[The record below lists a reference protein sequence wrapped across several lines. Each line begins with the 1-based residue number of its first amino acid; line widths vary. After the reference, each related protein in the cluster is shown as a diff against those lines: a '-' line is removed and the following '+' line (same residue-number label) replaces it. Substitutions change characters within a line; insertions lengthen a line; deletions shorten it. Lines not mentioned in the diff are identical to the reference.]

1 MDKKKIEKLIKISYK
16 NIDKKKVEEI
26 GSLLNKADLKKYIER
41 LKSAESEN
49 NLIISSPIDNQ
60 YEKRFQKLFPNRKI
74 VFIQDPSLILGVKI
88 IDNDKIYDFTLKN
101 SFEKIINYIE
111 QNYD

>member
-1 MDKKKIEKLIKISYK
+1 MDKKKIDKLIALSYK
-16 NIDKKKVEEI
+16 NLDKKKVEEI
-26 GSLLNKADLKKYIER
+26 GSLLSKADLKKYIEG
-41 LKSAESEN
+41 LKSAEREN
-49 NLIISSPIDNQ
+49 NLIIYSPVDNH

-74 VFIQDPSLILGVKI
+74 VFVLDPSLMLGIKI

-101 SFEKIINYIE
+101 SLEKIIGYIE

>member
-1 MDKKKIEKLIKISYK
+1 MDKKKIDKLVKISYK

-26 GSLLNKADLKKYIER
+26 GSLLSKADLKKYIER
-41 LKSAESEN
+41 LKAAENEN

-60 YEKRFQKLFPNRKI
+60 YESKFQKLFPNRKI
-74 VFIQDPSLILGVKI
+74 VFIKDPSLILGVKI

>member
-1 MDKKKIEKLIKISYK
+1 MDKKKIDKLIKISYK
-16 NIDKKKVEEI
+16 NIDEEKVEEI
-26 GSLLNKADLKKYIER
+26 GPLLSKADLKRYIQR
-41 LKSAESEN
+41 LKSAENEN

-74 VFIQDPSLILGVKI
+74 VFIKDPSLILGVKI
-88 IDNDKIYDFTLKN
+88 VDNDKIYDFTLKD